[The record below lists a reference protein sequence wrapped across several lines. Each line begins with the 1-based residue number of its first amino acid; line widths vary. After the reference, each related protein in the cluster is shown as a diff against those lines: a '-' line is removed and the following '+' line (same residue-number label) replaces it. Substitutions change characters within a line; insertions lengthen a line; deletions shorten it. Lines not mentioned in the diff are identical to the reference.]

1 MYIRTNIFVF
11 SYTCYSPVRTHQF
24 FVVVSYMR
32 LSPVHAHQSFYFFFF
47 QLHVKALY
55 IRTNLFC
62 LQLRAYLHRYQ
73 KLFEETKQSL
83 VENRESIL
91 ETLVNI
97 HEDLLQ
103 VTDHAGDETADIQS
117 EIR

>member
-1 MYIRTNIFVF
+1 MRTNRFIF
-11 SYTCYSPVRTHQF
+11 Y
-24 FVVVSYMR
+24 
-32 LSPVHAHQSFYFFFF
+32 FFF